1 MIDGFNM
8 GYMIRTMPNCNMGW
22 AQRCNHIVLL
32 LLMCIACGSSAWAKP
47 DVKIR
52 IEALK
57 QVVVEEAGKKVLK
70 LIPATEAKPGDAV
83 IFRLHYHNQGD
94 EAAKDAALVDPIP
107 LETSYIAGSAS
118 GPGSVITFSADD
130 GKRYAEPEQLFREKK
145 LADGTVEKKLIPPR
159 FYTHIRWLIKEIP
172 AGKSGVCS
180 FQVELK

>member
-1 MIDGFNM
+1 MHGFSDDV
-8 GYMIRTMPNCNMGW
+8 GYFYAHRMPWNERY
-22 AQRCNHIVLL
+22 AHILLL
-32 LLMCIACGSSAWAKP
+32 LLMSVAWASSAWAKP

-57 QVVVEEAGKKVLK
+57 QIVVEKDGKKLVK
-70 LIPATEAKPGDAV
+70 RVPAKEAKPGDTV
-83 IFRLHYHNQGD
+83 IFQLHYHNQGD
-94 EAAKDAALVDPIP
+94 EAAKNAALVDPVP
-107 LETSYIAGSAS
+107 LETTYIAGSAF
-118 GPGSVITFSADD
+118 GPGSEITFSADD
-130 GKRYAEPEQLFREKK
+130 GKHYAVPKKLIREKK